1 MPHSKMLAFVLGRK
15 GVKIMKYRV
24 LEPEELAQSI
34 DCKRDFLIWAG
45 IFTLLPFV
53 GFILFAIFG

>member
-1 MPHSKMLAFVLGRK
+1 
-15 GVKIMKYRV
+15 MKYRV